1 MQMQSLEISCELHLW
16 LPVELCLDLR
26 VSAKIG
32 RDNLEGGNMYLDGA
46 VGPTFCKLTSLR

>member
-1 MQMQSLEISCELHLW
+1 MQMQSLGISGELHLW
-16 LPVELCLDLR
+16 LPVELCLHLK

-32 RDNLEGGNMYLDGA
+32 RDNLDGGDVYLDGA